1 MTLPVAPS
9 PNNYFIGKGI
19 ATIKRDGQTTFKDM
33 GNCPEFEFS
42 PKTDTLDHFSS
53 REGVKTKDKTVVVSK
68 GGELRILMEENT
80 PENLG
85 LLICGSVDYSN
96 PASPKVNIFDLN
108 ATGAE
113 VRFYATNE
121 VGPKWDGVF
130 PGVDFLPSGSFQ
142 PISNEWGQLE
152 ITGEIRTVDSSF
164 GYWQL
169 RDPANVAPFNIAE
182 PVITA
187 EDGLT
192 VGDVLTASTG
202 TWLNKSGIV
211 YTYQWNRN
219 GVAIGGATNATHTI
233 IAPDV
238 HALITVVVTGTS
250 TNGSDVA
257 TSAAVTPEAYT

>member
-19 ATIKRDGQTTFKDM
+19 VVIKRDGQTTFKDM
-33 GNCPEFEFS
+33 GNAPEFEFT
-42 PKTDTLDHFSS
+42 PNTDTLDHFSS
-53 REGVKTKDKTVVVSK
+53 REGVKTKDKTVVLSK
-68 GGELRILMEENT
+68 GGDLRILMEEAT

-130 PGVDFLPSGSFQ
+130 SGVDFLPSGSFQ

-152 ITGEIRTVDSSF
+152 ITGQIRTVNDEF
-164 GYWQL
+164 GYFQL
-169 RDPANVAPFNIAE
+169 RDPASVAPFNIAE

-192 VGDVLTASTG
+192 VGDTLTASTG
-202 TWLNKSGIV
+202 TWLNKTGV
-211 YTYQWNRN
+211 TYTYQWNRN
-219 GVAIGGATNATHTI
+219 GVAIGGATAATHVI
-233 IAPDV
+233 VAPDV
-238 HALITVVVTGTS
+238 HALITVVVTATS
-250 TNGSDVA
+250 TNGSDTA
-257 TSAAVTPEAYT
+257 TSASVTPEAYT